1 MLVAA
6 RALHFGAAL
15 LLFGGF
21 AFLVFVVRPTLRDAG
36 ACAEESALHRFLLRL
51 AGSSV
56 VVALV
61 FGALWLGFA
70 AAEMSD
76 VAYQEAWRRD
86 VLGAVLDETRFG
98 QLWKVR
104 FAIAVAL
111 GVAVAWSSVAVDSRI
126 RARALALAGLLAALL
141 LTTLALVGHAAAWPG
156 PTTYIGAAADALHLL
171 AAGAWIGA
179 LPAFVFLLSR
189 SERAE
194 VRLSIAA
201 AAARRLSTLGMASVS
216 CLAAT
221 GLLSSWYLVGSVPA
235 LLGTP
240 YGRLLTVKLGLFALM
255 LAFAAANRQRWT
267 PMLERASA
275 SANIGNAAAALQKLR
290 RNAIWETSLGFAI
303 VLVVGALGTLTPGAH
318 EQIVWPLPFALTWPE
333 LSDLGGLQAAAAAAG
348 VVAGALLIFIFR
360 VRGVGNVCATAIGI
374 GMALVVAVVLCVVP
388 AYPSTY
394 FRSPVPYTATS
405 ITRGSVLYAQYC
417 TDCHGAYGY
426 GDGPAA
432 ARLPSKPQPLTK
444 RLFDRREGDLFWWIG
459 NGIAGTAMPGF
470 SARLGES
477 ERWDLVNFLL
487 ADADAEVAKT
497 MNGSVEPWQG
507 TVAPDFTF
515 EMERGPQETLI
526 QQRSRHNVL
535 LIFFTY
541 PESMSRLCILA
552 DAKDK
557 LNSGGVRVI
566 AIPMN
571 RESMIAARK
580 PEDERCL
587 QPLIAAGPD
596 SDIVATYTL
605 FRRIPP
611 RVVPAVPKHSEFLI
625 DRQGYLRA
633 RWIPQEN
640 YVWDGRDDLL
650 RQVATMDRQASPA
663 PAPERPPGGSD
674 LHWH

>member
-61 FGALWLGFA
+61 SGALWLGFA

-255 LAFAAANRQRWT
+255 
-267 PMLERASA
+267 
-275 SANIGNAAAALQKLR
+275 
-290 RNAIWETSLGFAI
+290 
-303 VLVVGALGTLTPGAH
+303 
-318 EQIVWPLPFALTWPE
+318 WPE
-333 LSDLGGLQAAAAAAG
+333 LSDLGGLQAVLGAAG

>member
-6 RALHFGAAL
+6 HALHFGAAL

-61 FGALWLGFA
+61 SGALWLGFA

-104 FAIAVAL
+104 FAMAVAL

-156 PTTYIGAAADALHLL
+156 PTTYLGAAADALHLL

-333 LSDLGGLQAAAAAAG
+333 LRDLGGLQAAAAAAG
-348 VVAGALLIFIFR
+348 VVAGAR
-360 VRGVGNVCATAIGI
+360 
-374 GMALVVAVVLCVVP
+374 CVVP

-526 QQRSRHNVL
+526 QQRGRHNVL
-535 LIFFTY
+535 LV
-541 PESMSRLCILA
+541 L
-552 DAKDK
+552 
-557 LNSGGVRVI
+557 
-566 AIPMN
+566 
-571 RESMIAARK
+571 
-580 PEDERCL
+580 
-587 QPLIAAGPD
+587 
-596 SDIVATYTL
+596 
-605 FRRIPP
+605 
-611 RVVPAVPKHSEFLI
+611 
-625 DRQGYLRA
+625 
-633 RWIPQEN
+633 
-640 YVWDGRDDLL
+640 
-650 RQVATMDRQASPA
+650 
-663 PAPERPPGGSD
+663 
-674 LHWH
+674 